1 LTNQTGASNFGRIS
15 AHKWEEGGAVFGAGR
30 LKEERRKPMSNRML
44 NMSVAAVLAA
54 GVATA
59 STVASAMPL
68 ADALAIKNAAG
79 TDVQK
84 VWGRGFGWGLG
95 AGLLGGAII
104 GSALARPYYYG
115 PYYPYYGPAYY
126 PPPAYGPGYYPAPA
140 YGPGYPGPA
149 DGGNGCARRYKS
161 YDPASG
167 TFLGHD
173 GARHPCP

>member
-1 LTNQTGASNFGRIS
+1 
-15 AHKWEEGGAVFGAGR
+15 
-30 LKEERRKPMSNRML
+30 MSNRML

-59 STVASAMPL
+59 SSVASATPF
-68 ADALAIKNAAG
+68 ADALAIKKAAG
-79 TDVQK
+79 TDVEK
-84 VWGRGFGWGLG
+84 VWGRGFGWGFG
-95 AGLLGGAII
+95 AGFLGGAII
-104 GSALARPYYYG
+104 GSALARPYYYGPG

-126 PPPAYGPGYYPAPA
+126 PPPAYGPGYYPA
-140 YGPGYPGPA
+140 PA